1 VDWAQSLGIT
11 SRNGNGGFSPNAN
24 ITREQLVTMLYRYVQ
39 IIGADSGKSASIAS
53 FSDSGNVSSYAQTA
67 MQWAVAEG
75 IITGTGNNQLSP
87 QGNATRAQVAAVLTR
102 FVDRLAAQKQTSLSV
117 YKFLVQK
124 LAEISQDCGQFSSKK
139 HKRNL

>member
-11 SRNGNGGFSPNAN
+11 SGSGNGGFSPNAN

-102 FVDRLAAQKQTSLSV
+102 FVDRLTA
-117 YKFLVQK
+117 
-124 LAEISQDCGQFSSKK
+124 
-139 HKRNL
+139 